1 MATVWVTGARGF
13 IGRHLAAHLASGG
26 DRVGGIGHGHWP
38 EHDAARCGVQHW
50 LNSGIATASLE
61 HLAGRTGTPDV
72 VYHLAGGSS
81 VGPSFDNPAEDYER
95 TVHTTLRLLD
105 WLRQR
110 CPNARVVA
118 VSSAA
123 VYGAGH
129 PGPIAETTVG
139 VPFSPYG
146 YHKSMMETLAR
157 SYAANFGLDV
167 RIARVFSAY
176 GPGLRKQLL
185 WDLCTRLARDPAVLR
200 LDGTG
205 AETRDWI
212 HVDDLVRVL
221 TTIAGTARSL
231 ECAVVNVATGAGHT
245 IREVSTAL
253 ARAWGSDAVPEFSG
267 RQRAGD
273 PASLVADVTRL
284 AALGFAPAVS
294 LEAGLAGYVAWYREA
309 VG

>member
-1 MATVWVTGARGF
+1 MQTVWITGARGF
-13 IGRHLAAHLASGG
+13 IGRHLAAHVAAAGA
-26 DRVGGIGHGHWP
+26 RVAGLGHGHWP
-38 EHDAARCGVQHW
+38 EQDAARCGVRHW
-50 LNSGIATASLE
+50 LNSGIDPASLE

-81 VGPSFDNPAEDYER
+81 VGPSFENPAEDYER

-110 CPNARVVA
+110 CPAARVVA

-129 PGPIAETTVG
+129 AGPIAETAAG

-185 WDLCTRLARDPAVLR
+185 WDLCTRLQRDPGVLR

-205 AETRDWI
+205 AERRDWI
-212 HVDDLVRVL
+212 YVDDLVRVL
-221 TTIAGTARSL
+221 STVAGTAKGER
-231 ECAVVNVATGAGHT
+231 CAVVNVATGAGHT
-245 IREVSTAL
+245 IREVATGL
-253 ARAWGSDAVPEFSG
+253 ARAWGTDATPEFSG

-273 PASLVADVTRL
+273 PASLVADVATL
-284 AALGFAPAVS
+284 SALGFSPEVP
-294 LEAGLAGYVAWYREA
+294 LQAGLERYVAWFRET